1 MEEKQEINEILDWHR
16 SGPDRGSQEA
26 IVDMLRQ
33 LQEICG
39 YLPESFQQEAA
50 QAAGV
55 SPSVVKTLIRF
66 CPDLKSAAYRHVL
79 TVCTGERCGKRQGA
93 AVLEAVRRELRVG
106 KDGLSADGMVL
117 VVTRNCLKHCGTSP
131 NLLLDGKH
139 FGRMRPEDIPG
150 WVEKYCR

>member
-39 YLPESFQQEAA
+39 YLPESLQQEAA
-50 QAAGV
+50 EAAGV
-55 SPSVVKTLIRF
+55 SLSVVKTLIRF

-117 VVTRNCLKHCGTSP
+117 VVARNCLKHCGTSP